1 MSIICIEDEEINE
14 ESGEKYFKKL
24 PMCQT
29 SPINICCSSSRKV
42 IDSENSDSCGNHTSH
57 SQLPHSSDEVVHGKQ
72 RKKCEKI
79 HVIPSI
85 LDEFFGVY
93 CLLSRSSN
101 RYFKNRC
108 YIGYT
113 VDPNRRIR
121 QHNAGKEFGGAKK
134 TDHRGPWDMICIIHG
149 FPNSVSALR
158 FEWAWQNPEKSRR
171 LRSLNLKKKTNETA
185 FGFRLR
191 IACHM
196 LNSDPWRRLSLTFR
210 WLSPELEI
218 PFPMDVPL
226 PSHITVQHGA
236 VTKISTLIPQLQEE
250 YCVVG
255 TCSLCLKPINSISE
269 FLRCSASE
277 ICKSHFHM
285 RCLSKYA
292 LKVDD
297 EYKTSLFPIQGQCP
311 KCGVTYLWGDLIRDQ
326 RILLAISKF
335 NSNST
340 LFNMIPHNKLIK
352 IKLLYAESKR

>member
-1 MSIICIEDEEINE
+1 
-14 ESGEKYFKKL
+14 
-24 PMCQT
+24 MCR
-29 SPINICCSSSRKV
+29 SSSQKV
-42 IDSENSDSCGNHTSH
+42 IDSENSDTGISDHHVSH
-57 SQLPHSSDEVVHGKQ
+57 SQLPCNSDELFQGKER
-72 RKKCEKI
+72 RKYGKI
-79 HVIPSI
+79 HAVPSI

-134 TDHRGPWDMICIIHG
+134 TDHRGPWYTLALDMVCIIHG

-171 LRSLNLKKKTNETA
+171 LRPLNLKKKTNETA

-210 WLSPELEI
+210 WLLPELQI
-218 PFPMDVPL
+218 PFPLDVPI
-226 PSHITVQHGA
+226 PSHIAMQHGA
-236 VTKISTLIPQLQEE
+236 VTKTSTLIPQLQEE
-250 YCVVG
+250 YDVIG

-269 FLRCSASE
+269 LLRCSAKE

-292 LKVDD
+292 LNTDD
-297 EYKTSLFPIQGQCP
+297 EYKILLFPIQGQCP
-311 KCGVTYLWGDLIRDQ
+311 KCGMTYLWGELVRDQ
-326 RILLAISKF
+326 RILLAINKF
-335 NSNST
+335 NASGA
-340 LFNMIPHNKLIK
+340 LFNMIPRGKLIK
-352 IKLLYAESKR
+352 M

>member
-1 MSIICIEDEEINE
+1 MSADESNVICIENE
-14 ESGEKYFKKL
+14 EDREESEVKYINKF
-24 PMCQT
+24 PTCQ
-29 SPINICCSSSRKV
+29 SSSKNLCRSFSQEV
-42 IDSENSDSCGNHTSH
+42 TDSERGSVDSNSHVRSDISRL
-57 SQLPHSSDEVVHGKQ
+57 QLPSNSDEVVQGKER
-72 RKKCEKI
+72 RKYGKT
-79 HVIPSI
+79 HAVPSI

-101 RYFKNRC
+101 KYFKNRC

-134 TDHRGPWDMICIIHG
+134 TDHRGPWDMVCIIHG

-210 WLSPELEI
+210 WLLPELEI
-218 PFPMDVPL
+218 PFPLDIPL
-226 PSHITVQHGA
+226 PSHVAVQYGS
-236 VTKISTLIPQLQEE
+236 VTKISSLIPQLQEE
-250 YCVVG
+250 YDVIG
-255 TCSLCLKPINSISE
+255 SCSLCLKPINSISE
-269 FLRCSASE
+269 LLRCSASE

-285 RCLSKYA
+285 RCLAKHA
-292 LKVDD
+292 LNADN
-297 EYKTSLFPIQGQCP
+297 EYRILLFPIQGQCP
-311 KCGVTYLWGDLIRDQ
+311 KCAITYLWGELIRDQ
-326 RILLAISKF
+326 RILLAVNKF
-335 NSNST
+335 NSNGT
-340 LFNMIPHNKLIK
+340 LFNMIP
-352 IKLLYAESKR
+352 S